1 MKPEIRGYGYAFL
14 ATTAGSTVYIFSK
27 AALNEVS
34 LAQFGVYW
42 FTMAILWNSLFTLR
56 SAEHRRLPKLS
67 GNMIKVL
74 ITIGLIELVATG
86 SFYMAIS
93 ISENPSIPSFLR
105 NLEYI
110 FVTLM
115 GVILLGERFVGI
127 QKIGVVLTFAGAMV
141 ISYQK
146 GGTPASYLSGSAGL
160 MLVSTLFYGI
170 RTITVKKNI
179 QRVSPTILA
188 INRAIFLLGMAT
200 VLLLVWQQ
208 NLKIPGSAL
217 LNIMAG
223 SFLGPFL
230 TSLGQYS
237 ALKYIPASRAA
248 IIQSST
254 ALFVVLGVFIYF
266 GRLPM
271 LYQVIGG
278 LLTVAGVILLFK
290 AKRN

>member
-1 MKPEIRGYGYAFL
+1 
-14 ATTAGSTVYIFSK
+14 
-27 AALNEVS
+27 
-34 LAQFGVYW
+34 
-42 FTMAILWNSLFTLR
+42 
-56 SAEHRRLPKLS
+56 
-67 GNMIKVL
+67 MIKVL

-146 GGTPASYLSGSAGL
+146 GGTTASYLSGSAGL